1 MLLWLFQVGK
11 LIEKELILLGCTT
24 IEDKIQRVP
33 WVLIGDKMETA
44 INIGYGVI
52 RTFA

>member
-1 MLLWLFQVGK
+1 
-11 LIEKELILLGCTT
+11 LILLGC
-24 IEDKIQRVP
+24 IAIVDKIQRVP

-52 RTFA
+52 TAFARISLLFS